1 MSTTG
6 WVVLGVVVVIVI
18 WAISVYNGL
27 VAMRQRT
34 NQAFAD
40 IDVQLKQRHDLIP
53 NLVETVKGYA
63 AHERGTL
70 EAVIQA
76 RNAAIAAPGVE
87 QKVAAENVLTG
98 ALRQLF
104 ALSENY
110 PNLKANANFQQL
122 QSDLSDIENKLAA
135 SRRFFNNAVQEY
147 NTGIQQFPAA
157 LFAGMFGFAQRHVL
171 RSRRGPRATR
181 AGAEREVLEPLITP
195 SWPGLS
201 RPSTSWDYASKTWM
215 PGPRPGMTL
224 ERPSETSWPPTV
236 STRTSS
242 RTSAARSRC

>member
-6 WVVLGVVVVIVI
+6 WVVLGIVVVIVI
-18 WAISVYNGL
+18 WAISIYNSL

-40 IDVQLKQRHDLIP
+40 IDVQLKQRHDLVP

-70 EAVIQA
+70 EAVVQA

-87 QKVAAENVLTG
+87 QKVAAENVLSG

-135 SRRFFNNAVQEY
+135 SRRFFNSAVQEY
-147 NTGIQQFPAA
+147 NTGIQQMPAA
-157 LFAGMFGFAQRHVL
+157 LFAGMFGFTRKEFYDLGA
-171 RSRRGPRATR
+171 SRT
-181 AGAEREVLEPLITP
+181 EVE
-195 SWPGLS
+195 
-201 RPSTSWDYASKTWM
+201 AV
-215 PGPRPGMTL
+215 
-224 ERPSETSWPPTV
+224 PTV
-236 STRTSS
+236 KF
-242 RTSAARSRC
+242 